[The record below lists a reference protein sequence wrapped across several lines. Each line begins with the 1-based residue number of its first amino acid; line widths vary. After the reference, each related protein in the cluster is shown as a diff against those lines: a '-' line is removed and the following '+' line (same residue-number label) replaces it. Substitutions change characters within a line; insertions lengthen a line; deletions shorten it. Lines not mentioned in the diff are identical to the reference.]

1 MPIIV
6 LVHATDLPP
15 SVGQQSKYS
24 PYITFFTAKIFLD
37 MSSIVIS
44 GVRQPRPRNLSVGS
58 SKLQVNYTLFLCM
71 LATLYSNNMKKTDV
85 YGDATDLILA
95 QL

>member
-44 GVRQPRPRNLSVGS
+44 GVR
-58 SKLQVNYTLFLCM
+58 
-71 LATLYSNNMKKTDV
+71 
-85 YGDATDLILA
+85 
-95 QL
+95 